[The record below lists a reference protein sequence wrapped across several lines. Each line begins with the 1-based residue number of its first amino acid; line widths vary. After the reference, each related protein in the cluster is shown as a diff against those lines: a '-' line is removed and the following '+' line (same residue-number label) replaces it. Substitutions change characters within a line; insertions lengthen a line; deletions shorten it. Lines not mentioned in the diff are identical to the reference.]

1 MDQALSEFRESA
13 AVFGRVGRATPATD
27 PAPFSMAE
35 TTIRLRPRAE
45 WPQLPRT
52 RWYSRWTPAPLKRV
66 LGLVWPEGTSET
78 TAELVE
84 KLDHATPLPRRT
96 SPCAAP
102 PPARTDLMSTGAVRS
117 TVG

>member
-45 WPQLPRT
+45 WPKLPRT

-66 LGLVWPEGTSET
+66 LGLVWPEETSEP
-78 TAELVE
+78 TAELIE
-84 KLDHATPLPRRT
+84 KLDHATRLPGWT
-96 SPCAAP
+96 SAWTA
-102 PPARTDLMSTGAVRS
+102 PARARMDMMSPRGPRPP
-117 TVG
+117 